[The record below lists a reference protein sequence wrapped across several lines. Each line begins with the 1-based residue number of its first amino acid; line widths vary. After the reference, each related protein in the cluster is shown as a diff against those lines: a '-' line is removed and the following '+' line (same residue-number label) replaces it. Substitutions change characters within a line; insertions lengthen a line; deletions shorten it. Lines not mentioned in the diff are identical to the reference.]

1 MLFSDWMGV
10 IGVSLILIAY
20 FLNTRKI
27 LDVRD
32 NRSLILN
39 AAGALVAGY
48 ASYLINYWPF
58 VVLEGIWTL
67 IALFGL
73 WQNIITKKAQ
83 I

>member
-73 WQNIITKKAQ
+73 WQNMITKKAQ

>member
-32 NRSLILN
+32 NKSLILN
-39 AAGALVAGY
+39 AAGAMVAGY

-73 WQNIITKKAQ
+73 WQNLITKKVGL
-83 I
+83 